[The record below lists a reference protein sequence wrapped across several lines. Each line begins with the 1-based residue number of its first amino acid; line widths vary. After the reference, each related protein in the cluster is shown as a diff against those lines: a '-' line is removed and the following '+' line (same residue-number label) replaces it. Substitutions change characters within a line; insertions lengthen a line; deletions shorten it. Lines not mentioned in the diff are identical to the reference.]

1 MREFAD
7 GSRIAGLKTPS
18 KVLYTAFALLTLAG
32 LFSSVMLYHE
42 IVRFEAHATPR
53 QLADRLV
60 EHHRPSS
67 RDTTLGAPL
76 DGSEPEPQP
85 QRSTYQRLL
94 TVTHAHLFT
103 VPILLLVSGHL
114 FLLTGFRPPFKLGFV
129 TFAACG
135 VALHLAAPWAVYLW
149 GAPAAWAYPITLA
162 SFLAAFGALLGL
174 ALWDMWRPRGG
185 RTKR

>member
-32 LFSSVMLYHE
+32 LVTSVMLYHE

-53 QLADRLV
+53 ELADRLV

-67 RDTTLGAPL
+67 RDAAAPL
-76 DGSEPEPQP
+76 DRSETQPDP
-85 QRSTYQRLL
+85 QRSTYRRLL
-94 TVTHAHLFT
+94 EVTHAHLFT
-103 VPILLLVSGHL
+103 VPILLLASGHL
-114 FLLTGFRPPFKLGFV
+114 FPLTGFRPSFKTGFV
-129 TFAACG
+129 AFAACA
-135 VALHLAAPWAVYLW
+135 VALHLAAPWAVHLW

-162 SFLAAFGALLGL
+162 SFLAAFGALIGL
-174 ALWDMWRPRGG
+174 ALWDMWRPR
-185 RTKR
+185 